1 MDLNAIKAAT
11 WHLHVRAER
20 GGIIADI
27 LTGRATRFGL
37 ALLLRNLLPVYRVLD
52 GSFYGGPP
60 LARSEAIEADL
71 RHLSPGDVPPLL
83 PEGAAYAARVT
94 SLASY
99 NVGELLAHAY
109 VRYLGDLNGGRILR
123 DRVHRCIGEAATEL
137 LFHDHIGIDDI
148 SQFATSYRCRLEN
161 DIPPAGFERVAR
173 EVPIA
178 FALNIALSEA
188 VHRHALAKLG
198 DRPS

>member
-11 WHLHVRAER
+11 WHLHVQAER
-20 GGIIADI
+20 GGVIADI
-27 LTGRATRFGL
+27 LSGRATRFGL
-37 ALLLRNLLPVYRVLD
+37 ALFLRNLLPIYQVLD
-52 GSFYGGPP
+52 GSIFGGPH

-71 RHLSPGDVPPLL
+71 RQLSPDDVTPLL

-94 SLASY
+94 SMASSSF
-99 NVGELLAHAY
+99 GGLLAHAY

-123 DRVHRCIGEAATEL
+123 DRVHRCIGEAATGL
-137 LFHDHIGIDDI
+137 LFHDHIGIDDVN
-148 SQFATSYRCRLEN
+148 QFAKSYRSELERN
-161 DIPPAGFERVAR
+161 IPAAGFERVAR

-188 VHRHALAKLG
+188 VHRHALSKMS
-198 DRPS
+198 DCPS